1 MNNIVCNCNFDSS
14 FAYIINNIE
23 DEPINKINIS
33 DYLLND
39 LLKTEISDATKF
51 LVCKNNNELIKY
63 ESIKKKSH
71 FKHKNSNGM
80 TEWHKNWQNKFDIV
94 EEHIG
99 NRIADAIVHD
109 NVIEFQHSY
118 ISIDEVKQR
127 GIDYLAYNKKLNW
140 IIDCNDSISIYER
153 GNIYLIKFIKDTWKY
168 EHFISN
174 EFIFLNVNN
183 RLFKINP
190 SLVKSNMIDVREYKL
205 DDEFI
210 HKVGE

>member
-1 MNNIVCNCNFDSS
+1 MNNIICNCNFDSS
-14 FAYIINNIE
+14 FAYIINNID
-23 DEPINKINIS
+23 DELINKINIS

-51 LVCKNNNELIKY
+51 LVCKNKNELIKY

-80 TEWHKNWQNKFDIV
+80 TEWHKNWQNKFDII

-109 NVIEFQHSY
+109 TVIEFQHSY
-118 ISIDEVKQR
+118 ISIEEVKQR

-153 GNIYLIKFIKDTWKY
+153 GDIYLIKFIKDTVNSLKD
-168 EHFISN
+168 N
-174 EFIFLNVNN
+174 E
-183 RLFKINP
+183 RL
-190 SLVKSNMIDVREYKL
+190 
-205 DDEFI
+205 
-210 HKVGE
+210 

>member
-127 GIDYLAYNKKLNW
+127 GIDYL
-140 IIDCNDSISIYER
+140 
-153 GNIYLIKFIKDTWKY
+153 
-168 EHFISN
+168 
-174 EFIFLNVNN
+174 
-183 RLFKINP
+183 
-190 SLVKSNMIDVREYKL
+190 
-205 DDEFI
+205 
-210 HKVGE
+210 